1 MANTPE
7 VDAFI
12 KQAMALI
19 EAATSIA
26 AGTPTQEEMAML
38 KQVQVVITALQ
49 SALNTL
55 SMQSGR

>member
-19 EAATSIA
+19 EAATGIA
-26 AGTPTQEEMAML
+26 AGTPSAEDMAML

-55 SMQSGR
+55 SMQAK